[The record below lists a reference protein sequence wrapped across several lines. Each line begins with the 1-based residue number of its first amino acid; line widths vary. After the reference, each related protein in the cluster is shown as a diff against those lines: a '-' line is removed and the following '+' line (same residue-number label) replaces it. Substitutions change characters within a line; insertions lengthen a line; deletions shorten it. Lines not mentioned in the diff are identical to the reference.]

1 MGGHRPVPAS
11 LGSGHVKINSAP
23 SHMLPDVQNLIE
35 LKKADREI
43 LRLKDEIAALP
54 KRVSSIEQ
62 RLAGTKAELEKA
74 KEAVKA
80 DDAARRK
87 HDTTI
92 QDLQQKISKYRDQSL
107 AVKTNDQYKAL
118 MHEIEFAEQDVRAH
132 EDKIL
137 ELMVNV
143 EMREKDVKAAEV
155 RLKAETSE
163 VEKEKEEA
171 RNVTALDEKELAEWN
186 AKRDAARQGVKE
198 DLLRHY
204 DRVLKFRGS
213 GIAEVRDQRCMGC
226 QVLLRPQTYND
237 VRSGQTVVCESCQRI
252 LYFDPAT
259 EIAVQKPSLSAKK
272 RARPKVHVS
281 RAWFYRSDF
290 DEAGEVFIAVANAE
304 ARSSCRVYDA
314 HSGRKIGLTRNRE
327 GDFINAFA
335 YEIGSGLQLRSGLDE
350 KQLED
355 WGSELPSAIMD
366 ELNGDL
372 KVARAQS
379 SVAEAQTSETPA
391 AS

>member
-1 MGGHRPVPAS
+1 VPAS

-54 KRVSSIEQ
+54 QRVSSIEQ
-62 RLAGTKAELEKA
+62 RLAGTKAALEKA
-74 KEAVKA
+74 KESVKA

-155 RLKAETSE
+155 RLKAETLE

-186 AKRDAARQGVKE
+186 AKRDGARQGVKE

-213 GIAEVRDQRCMGC
+213 GIAEVRDQRCMG
-226 QVLLRPQTYND
+226 
-237 VRSGQTVVCESCQRI
+237 
-252 LYFDPAT
+252 
-259 EIAVQKPSLSAKK
+259 
-272 RARPKVHVS
+272 
-281 RAWFYRSDF
+281 
-290 DEAGEVFIAVANAE
+290 
-304 ARSSCRVYDA
+304 
-314 HSGRKIGLTRNRE
+314 
-327 GDFINAFA
+327 
-335 YEIGSGLQLRSGLDE
+335 
-350 KQLED
+350 
-355 WGSELPSAIMD
+355 
-366 ELNGDL
+366 
-372 KVARAQS
+372 
-379 SVAEAQTSETPA
+379 
-391 AS
+391 